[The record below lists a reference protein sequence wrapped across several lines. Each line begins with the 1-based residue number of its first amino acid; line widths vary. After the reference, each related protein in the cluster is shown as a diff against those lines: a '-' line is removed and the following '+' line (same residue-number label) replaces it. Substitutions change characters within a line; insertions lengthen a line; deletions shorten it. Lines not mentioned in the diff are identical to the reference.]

1 MSGGPKRCGRCD
13 SLGVVVDS
21 DPAGGG
27 RVCLVCG
34 HRVWE
39 SLANP
44 RRAEDVR
51 RLSEWERVDPR
62 TEREKREDYAA
73 IVALEEARRE
83 EGAKRSKRRREAA
96 AAKRAAEARR
106 LEQAAAEETASRAT
120 EETRL
125 HRNRLARERYH
136 SATPEAKA
144 ARLAKAREKYWTD
157 GEYRER
163 KLAAQRQRRGGGG
176 PRPVYDETPEE
187 RRLRR
192 NAEMREKYRTDPDYR
207 ERAKARSVWRYRN
220 VPGVKERVE
229 ENRQRRILLKKLVQW
244 QEESREFL
252 KRLSAEKRRSTR
264 GNAESGRG
272 TAA

>member
-62 TEREKREDYAA
+62 TEREKREDFAA

-96 AAKRAAEARR
+96 AAKRAAEARQ
-106 LEQAAAEETASRAT
+106 LEQAAA

-136 SATPEAKA
+136 SATPEVKA

-163 KLAAQRQRRGGGG
+163 KLTAQRRRRGGGG

-192 NAEMREKYRTDPDYR
+192 NAKQRE
-207 ERAKARSVWRYRN
+207 RYRN
-220 VPGVKERVE
+220 NAGYREKKKAEARRRYHCVPGVRERVE
-229 ENRQRRILLKKLVQW
+229 ENRQRRILLKKLIAW
-244 QEESREFL
+244 QEESREIL
-252 KRLSAEKRRSTR
+252 RGLPARKRRSTR
-264 GNAESGRG
+264 ENAESGRG